1 MKSRLDRLREFAKQY
16 QLDGIVVAK
25 PENRLYFSGFTGSAG
40 LLLVSAGEARL
51 ITDFRYLEQAA
62 AQASHFTVVRHGSDI
77 YPSLKGEI
85 DALGLKKIG
94 FEGDYQTWDAHR
106 RLTEVAAE
114 LAAVH
119 LDELRMTK
127 DADEMAL
134 IRQAVLLA
142 DNAFTH
148 VLPYIKPGVRE
159 EEIALE
165 LEFHMRK
172 HGAEKSAFDIIV
184 ASGKRSALPHGR
196 ASAKTIQTGD
206 LVTMDFGAVYQ
217 GYHSDITRTVVIGRA
232 SARQREVYNLVLAAQ
247 LAGVAAV
254 APGKT
259 GRECDAV
266 AREVISA
273 AGFGEYFGHG
283 LGHGVGLAIH
293 EQPRLAPVSEIA
305 LTPGMVVTVEPGVY
319 LPDWGGVR
327 IEDTVVVAAAGVEIL
342 TASSKELIEL
352 DW

>member
-1 MKSRLDRLREFAKQY
+1 MNNRLDRLRALLHQ
-16 QLDGIVVAK
+16 QDLDGVIVAK
-25 PENRLYFSGFTGSAG
+25 PENRLYFSGFTGSSG
-40 LLLVSAGEARL
+40 ILLISGSQARL
-51 ITDFRYLEQAA
+51 ITDFRYIEQAA
-62 AQASHFTVVRHGSDI
+62 GQAPDFSVVRHGSDI
-77 YPSLKGEI
+77 YTTLKTEI
-85 DALGLKKIG
+85 DALGLKKVG
-94 FEGDYQTWDAHR
+94 FEGDFQTWDGYQ
-106 RLTEVAAE
+106 RLVEAAE
-114 LAAVH
+114 QPLPVH
-119 LDELRMTK
+119 LDEVRMAK
-127 DADEMAL
+127 DADEAAL
-134 IRQAVLLA
+134 IRHAVLLA
-142 DNAFTH
+142 DNAFTD
-148 VLPYIKPGVRE
+148 VLPYLKPGVRE
-159 EEIALE
+159 ADIALE

-172 HGAEKSAFDIIV
+172 HGAEKNAFDIIV

-206 LVTMDFGAVYQ
+206 FVTMDFGAVYQ
-217 GYHSDITRTVVIGRA
+217 GYHSDITRTVVVGRA
-232 SARQREVYNLVLAAQ
+232 SVRQREVYNLVLSAQ

-266 AREVISA
+266 ARDIIAA
-273 AGFGEYFGHG
+273 AGFGDYFGHG

-293 EQPRLAPVSEIA
+293 EQPRLAPGSEIS

-327 IEDTVVVAAAGVEIL
+327 IEDTVIVTADGAEIL